1 MAKTAAQR
9 MREFRARMKA
19 SSQPENEKAIMLQ
32 AYRQGYADA
41 VANKKPNPPQGVN
54 EAISYVCGGL
64 DAD

>member
-9 MREFRARMKA
+9 MREFRARVKA
-19 SSQPENEKAIMLQ
+19 AAQPENEKKIMLQ

-41 VANKKPNPPQGVN
+41 VAGKSPNPPQGVN
-54 EAISYVCGGL
+54 AAIAYICGGL